1 MDLHTFNASSPEDA
15 AALLRPCVDI
25 DRWVQEIVNA
35 RPFSTTADLT
45 AFAAGAAPD
54 WTEAE
59 IDAALSHHPR
69 IGERAAGDG
78 TEAKMSRREQSGVA
92 VAPET
97 TEKLA
102 RGNAAYE
109 EKFGRVFLIR
119 AAGRSAEDILSAL
132 QERLSHTPEQELP
145 IIAGELR
152 EIALLRLEGMLT
164 S

>member
-1 MDLHTFNASSPEDA
+1 MELHSFNASSPAEA
-15 AALLRPCVDI
+15 AATLRPCVDI
-25 DRWVQEIVNA
+25 DRWVQEIVDA
-35 RPFSTTADLT
+35 RPFSTTAELT
-45 AFAAGAAPD
+45 AFAATAAPD

-59 IDAALSHHPR
+59 IDAALAHHPR

-78 TEAKMSRREQSGVA
+78 AEARLSRREQSGVA
-92 VAPET
+92 VVPET

-102 RGNAAYE
+102 RGNASYE

-119 AAGRSAEDILSAL
+119 AAGRSADEILTAL
-132 QERLSHTPEQELP
+132 EERLSHTPEQEQP

-152 EIALLRLEGMLT
+152 QIALLRLKGMLA